1 MARRCRTGRS
11 WYLRGACLGGVLA
24 AVLGLSGA
32 IGAGQGGQP
41 VAAQASTAAQ
51 AGQGASVWQSGGR
64 APALRLDAA
73 VLPAR
78 SGNSA
83 ATGSRAAAGAPGM
96 PVNLAPAVAPA
107 RGGWPA

>member
-1 MARRCRTGRS
+1 MARRWRKGRS

-32 IGAGQGGQP
+32 IQAGQGGQP
-41 VAAQASTAAQ
+41 GLATQAGPAAQ
-51 AGQGASVWQSGGR
+51 AGPGAPAWQSGGR
-64 APALRLDAA
+64 ASAIRLDAA

-78 SGNSA
+78 SENST

-96 PVNLAPAVAPA
+96 PVNLARAVGPA
-107 RGGWPA
+107 RGG